1 MSEDQFIG
9 IYFAL
14 MIIMITLEVGMLSVC
29 KHLRDIKG
37 LLEKKRNDFKQPPEG
52 VRWEEGDHTGEEAR
66 AAVLDKLAKE
76 CPRCRAK
83 MIGGGDGEGS

>member
-14 MIIMITLEVGMLSVC
+14 MIIMITLEFGMISVC

-37 LLEKKRNDFKQPPEG
+37 LLEKERNDLEQTPK
-52 VRWEEGDHTGEEAR
+52 GE
-66 AAVLDKLAKE
+66 
-76 CPRCRAK
+76 
-83 MIGGGDGEGS
+83 